1 MDDGIVGRVE
11 GLALELAG
19 QHGDRAVVLVAHH
32 LAIAMLAGDLAPL
45 PVEGVA
51 VAVARRVAKD
61 ADLTIILQAAQL
73 DVIRDVAPQQE
84 AAHSVPGRT
93 LQPQSAGPQ
102 ALDGRVADPVL
113 IKSRGDRDDVGVGIV
128 HRWCVRTIVA
138 VLLGQ
143 GSDGCQG
150 DRADPGRRRLHEGT
164 PSHQTAMRLS
174 GRWIRHG

>member
-1 MDDGIVGRVE
+1 MLI
-11 GLALELAG
+11 
-19 QHGDRAVVLVAHH
+19 AHD
-32 LAIAMLAGDLAPL
+32 LAIAVLTGDLASL
-45 PVEGVA
+45 PIEGIA
-51 VAVARRVAKD
+51 VAVARRVAED
-61 ADLTIILQAAQL
+61 ADLTVILQAAQL
-73 DVIRDVAPQQE
+73 DVVGDVAPQQE
-84 AAHSVPGRT
+84 APHPVPGRPF
-93 LQPQSAGPQ
+93 QPQSAGPQ

-113 IKSRGDRDDVGVGIV
+113 IKGRGDRDDVGVGIV

-150 DRADPGRRRLHEGT
+150 DRADPGRSRLHEGT

>member
-1 MDDGIVGRVE
+1 MDDGIVARIE

-51 VAVARRVAKD
+51 VAVARRVAED

-102 ALDGRVADPVL
+102 ALDGRVSHPVL
-113 IKSRGDRDDVGVGIV
+113 IKGRGHRDDVGVGIV
-128 HRWCVRTIVA
+128 HGWCIRTVVA
-138 VLLGQ
+138 ILLRQ
-143 GSDGCQG
+143 GSDRRKNRCAGCSRDG
-150 DRADPGRRRLHEGT
+150 LDEGA
-164 PSHQTAMRLS
+164 PSHRGAALLI
-174 GRWIRHG
+174 GR